1 MDIQKRGLRK
11 SEVNI
16 DIKRAGLRLSV
27 QEFPAQIIIR
37 RLLSAS
43 NWTKSRGIHF

>member
-27 QEFPAQIIIR
+27 QEFPTQIIMR

-43 NWTKSRGIHF
+43 NRTKSRGIHF